1 MFLTKR
7 VSAIAKTIEKAI
19 KMIKIML
26 LMKSWQLKLRIK
38 PHIKDIKALNRLIIL
53 LILFDVINVVNK
65 SISAAM
71 IVATFVSIKRI
82 QADISV
88 NAALRKLRR
97 VLVFIIVFVI
107 VSIYCIHCSTFIS
120 CSSIYCSATGAPLTF
135 GLSALMTVSIS
146 SATASFINSGTV
158 EQNC

>member
-1 MFLTKR
+1 M
-7 VSAIAKTIEKAI
+7 SAIAKTIEKAI

-82 QADISV
+82 QADISLR
-88 NAALRKLRR
+88 AELRKLRR
-97 VLVFIIVFVI
+97 VV
-107 VSIYCIHCSTFIS
+107 
-120 CSSIYCSATGAPLTF
+120 
-135 GLSALMTVSIS
+135 
-146 SATASFINSGTV
+146 
-158 EQNC
+158 